1 MRNES
6 ARLAHGLDAL
16 DAGRATLKRDS
27 SGEVIRKATGT
38 AGELAGATGAASN
51 EPLNLSEDALAL
63 IFERQHADTLRYC
76 HTACAWYKWTG
87 TRWEQDRTRLAF
99 AWARET
105 CRNFGNGQAKFS
117 KAATA
122 SAVEKFA
129 STAPGLAVTAE
140 VWDRAPWLI
149 GTPGGT
155 VDLLTGD
162 MRAAVPS
169 ERITRQAGA
178 APASPGVIPS
188 RWLAFLDDATRGDA
202 ALIRFLQQMAGYALT
217 GDTSEH
223 ALFFIYGAGGNGKS
237 VFLNTITGILG
248 EYAETAAMDTFTASK
263 HDKHPA
269 DLAKLKGARLVS
281 ASETEDGKAWAE
293 AKIKH
298 MTGGDPIAAR
308 FMGGNFFTY
317 TPEFKL
323 VIVGNHKPRLN
334 NVDDATRRRFNIIP
348 FVHKPTTPDKG
359 LERELREEWPAIF
372 RWMIDGCRDWQKNG
386 LQRPAVVEEATR
398 EYFEA
403 QDVFGQ
409 WLEEACDVGARF
421 VDTSAALFD
430 SWAKYARANC
440 EDPGS
445 AKAFSEAMQK
455 RNFVLRK
462 NTPGANGKRGFAGV
476 RVRLPQALPDRT
488 DPHAWDTDGPL

>member
-178 APASPGVIPS
+178 APAS
-188 RWLAFLDDATRGDA
+188 
-202 ALIRFLQQMAGYALT
+202 
-217 GDTSEH
+217 
-223 ALFFIYGAGGNGKS
+223 
-237 VFLNTITGILG
+237 
-248 EYAETAAMDTFTASK
+248 
-263 HDKHPA
+263 
-269 DLAKLKGARLVS
+269 LVS
-281 ASETEDGKAWAE
+281 SPVGGLRFWTMPLAE
-293 AKIKH
+293 MPPLSDSCSK
-298 MTGGDPIAAR
+298 
-308 FMGGNFFTY
+308 
-317 TPEFKL
+317 
-323 VIVGNHKPRLN
+323 
-334 NVDDATRRRFNIIP
+334 
-348 FVHKPTTPDKG
+348 
-359 LERELREEWPAIF
+359 WPATPL
-372 RWMIDGCRDWQKNG
+372 RATHQNMHCSSSMA
-386 LQRPAVVEEATR
+386 PAAT
-398 EYFEA
+398 
-403 QDVFGQ
+403 G
-409 WLEEACDVGARF
+409 
-421 VDTSAALFD
+421 
-430 SWAKYARANC
+430 N
-440 EDPGS
+440 P
-445 AKAFSEAMQK
+445 FS
-455 RNFVLRK
+455 
-462 NTPGANGKRGFAGV
+462 
-476 RVRLPQALPDRT
+476 
-488 DPHAWDTDGPL
+488 